1 MTQKISPIKKKK
13 RGRFLASVLLLAL
26 TISSLPGCSK
36 SGGADSSGDSGTASA
51 KGRYIEEDMELPLGD
66 GEEVL
71 SLGQTKEGAPILF
84 SSVNNAQVNRYE
96 YDGKK
101 WNQTSLDWLG
111 QIFTAQNAVPM
122 EVQETAGGVQ
132 YIRGMS
138 DDGMTHIARGGEGES
153 GEELQ
158 IPYLS
163 QDTGMGF
170 PIVTGFTVDG
180 AGNYWLQIPYQAAAA
195 VIDKETLEMLEEIAT
210 VQNFSMMNRLI
221 FSGNGTVAVNTEDNI
236 YTVYEE
242 NRQPRG
248 TLSVKKKGQACMCS
262 DDEHWYI
269 ISEEGIT
276 RLTVGN
282 DAQEVIM
289 DGGLGAMGST
299 VNTVMGAVRG
309 NEDDFYVL
317 YYQEKAGTYSLRR
330 YVFDPEAIAVPEH
343 TLQVFG
349 LSDSDTVREAAI
361 GFQKSRPDVK
371 VEFIT
376 SGKQYG
382 EITSD
387 DIRTLNTE
395 LLGGKGA
402 DVLLLDGLPMDAYME
417 KGILADLSETAE
429 AIMES
434 DAYLEDILK
443 NTVSK
448 EGKIYGIPI
457 KFTAPILF
465 GNEDVKKAL
474 ASLDSLKAF
483 LEQEPQASVFGLA
496 DKDYI
501 RDFLFQLYQDDIF
514 TADGKVDQEKLAS
527 LLELAGKITVN
538 AKASLFEEDGR
549 EDEEDYVKNPF
560 INSGFSTLIKHPE
573 GATTTDIACLADMM
587 LPYTVMRQE
596 NLTPE
601 SVQGFYQ
608 PRGVVGINQ
617 NTAQMEIAEEFVK
630 YLFSQEVQSAQL
642 DDGFPVLE
650 AALQDKK
657 REAES
662 DYAANYYMMSSW
674 DFGGEKIELEAGF
687 PTAEE
692 VGAFIQMCGT
702 LTRPAKQERIIWN
715 LYQEEAD
722 QYLEGA
728 VDAKT
733 AAKNIAR
740 KVDTYLAE

>member
-1 MTQKISPIKKKK
+1 M
-13 RGRFLASVLLLAL
+13 R
-26 TISSLPGCSK
+26 
-36 SGGADSSGDSGTASA
+36 
-51 KGRYIEEDMELPLGD
+51 
-66 GEEVL
+66 
-71 SLGQTKEGAPILF
+71 
-84 SSVNNAQVNRYE
+84 
-96 YDGKK
+96 
-101 WNQTSLDWLG
+101 
-111 QIFTAQNAVPM
+111 
-122 EVQETAGGVQ
+122 
-132 YIRGMS
+132 S
-138 DDGMTHIARGGEGES
+138 DT
-153 GEELQ
+153 
-158 IPYLS
+158 Y
-163 QDTGMGF
+163 
-170 PIVTGFTVDG
+170 
-180 AGNYWLQIPYQAAAA
+180 
-195 VIDKETLEMLEEIAT
+195 LEE
-210 VQNFSMMNRLI
+210 
-221 FSGNGTVAVNTEDNI
+221 
-236 YTVYEE
+236 
-242 NRQPRG
+242 
-248 TLSVKKKGQACMCS
+248 
-262 DDEHWYI
+262 
-269 ISEEGIT
+269 
-276 RLTVGN
+276 
-282 DAQEVIM
+282 
-289 DGGLGAMGST
+289 
-299 VNTVMGAVRG
+299 
-309 NEDDFYVL
+309 
-317 YYQEKAGTYSLRR
+317 
-330 YVFDPEAIAVPEH
+330 
-343 TLQVFG
+343 
-349 LSDSDTVREAAI
+349 
-361 GFQKSRPDVK
+361 
-371 VEFIT
+371 
-376 SGKQYG
+376 
-382 EITSD
+382 
-387 DIRTLNTE
+387 
-395 LLGGKGA
+395 
-402 DVLLLDGLPMDAYME
+402 
-417 KGILADLSETAE
+417 
-429 AIMES
+429 
-434 DAYLEDILK
+434 ILK
-443 NTVSK
+443 NTAQK
-448 EGKIYGIPI
+448 DGKLYGLPI
-457 KFTAPILF
+457 KFGVPVLY
-465 GNEDVKKAL
+465 GNEDAKKAL
-474 ASLDSLKAF
+474 ESFDSLKAF

-722 QYLEGA
+722 QYLGGEI
-728 VDAKT
+728 DAE
-733 AAKNIAR
+733 AAAENIAR

>member
-1 MTQKISPIKKKK
+1 MW
-13 RGRFLASVLLLAL
+13 
-26 TISSLPGCSK
+26 SSLARGQILEK
-36 SGGADSSGDSGTASA
+36 LIHGGLGRCPAGDEADAGVVCVDDPFLLKLVAHLLQLAGHCVGQHRELLVG
-51 KGRYIEEDMELPLGD
+51 GRGD
-66 GEEVL
+66 GELVPQGRHAVPEADGHVVGVAGDFKVEPVL
-71 SLGQTKEGAPILF
+71 QQGLELEGHGPPLGQNGAPLLHVPAEALQWLFQHQGLPEEGAVLGAAD
-84 SSVNNAQVNRYE
+84 VEGVRQGGQVR
-96 YDGKK
+96 
-101 WNQTSLDWLG
+101 QR
-111 QIFTAQNAVPM
+111 QV
-122 EVQETAGGVQ
+122 
-132 YIRGMS
+132 
-138 DDGMTHIARGGEGES
+138 IARGGEGES

-170 PIVTGFTVDG
+170 PIVTGFAVDG

-242 NRQPRG
+242 NRQPQG

-309 NEDDFYVL
+309 HEDDFYVL
-317 YYQEKAGTYSLRR
+317 YYQEKAGTYSLKR

-349 LSDSDTVREAAI
+349 LSDSHTVREAAI

-443 NTVSK
+443 NTASK

-465 GNEDVKKAL
+465 GNEDVKRRW
-474 ASLDSLKAF
+474 
-483 LEQEPQASVFGLA
+483 PHW
-496 DKDYI
+496 
-501 RDFLFQLYQDDIF
+501 
-514 TADGKVDQEKLAS
+514 TA
-527 LLELAGKITVN
+527 
-538 AKASLFEEDGR
+538 
-549 EDEEDYVKNPF
+549 
-560 INSGFSTLIKHPE
+560 
-573 GATTTDIACLADMM
+573 
-587 LPYTVMRQE
+587 
-596 NLTPE
+596 
-601 SVQGFYQ
+601 
-608 PRGVVGINQ
+608 
-617 NTAQMEIAEEFVK
+617 
-630 YLFSQEVQSAQL
+630 
-642 DDGFPVLE
+642 
-650 AALQDKK
+650 
-657 REAES
+657 
-662 DYAANYYMMSSW
+662 
-674 DFGGEKIELEAGF
+674 
-687 PTAEE
+687 
-692 VGAFIQMCGT
+692 
-702 LTRPAKQERIIWN
+702 
-715 LYQEEAD
+715 
-722 QYLEGA
+722 
-728 VDAKT
+728 
-733 AAKNIAR
+733 
-740 KVDTYLAE
+740 